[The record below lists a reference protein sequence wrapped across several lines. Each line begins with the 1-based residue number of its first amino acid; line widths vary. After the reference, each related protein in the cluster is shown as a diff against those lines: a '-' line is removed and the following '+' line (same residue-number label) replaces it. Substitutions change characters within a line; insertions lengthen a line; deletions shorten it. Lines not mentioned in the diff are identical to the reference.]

1 MEREIEKG
9 GEEGRG
15 GISPI
20 FFGDESHCWGCL
32 AVFQG
37 FN

>member
-1 MEREIEKG
+1 MKREMERG
-9 GEEGRG
+9 GEKMEGV
-15 GISPI
+15 ISPI
-20 FFGDESHCWGCL
+20 FFGEVSHCWGCL